1 MTDANAGVS
10 VADVP
15 ERSRFEVTVG
25 GQLAGFCEY
34 TREGGIISFT
44 HTEVFGEYSG
54 RGLAG
59 TLVAAAL
66 DEARRNGWMV
76 RPLCPYVAAY
86 IKRHPEYADLVA

>member
-1 MTDANAGVS
+1 MTDTQPEVS

-15 ERSRFEVTVG
+15 ERGRFEITVDER
-25 GQLAGFCEY
+25 LAGFCEY
-34 TREGGIISFT
+34 TLEGGIITFT
-44 HTEVFGEYSG
+44 HTEVFGEFSG

-66 DEARRNGWMV
+66 GDARRLGLRV

-86 IKRHPEYADLVA
+86 IKRHPEYSDLVA

>member
-1 MTDANAGVS
+1 MTDAQPDAS

-15 ERSRFEVTVG
+15 ERNRYEITADG
-25 GQLAGFCEY
+25 RLAGFCEY
-34 TREGGIISFT
+34 TVTDGLITFT
-44 HTEVFGEYSG
+44 HTEVFGEFSG

-66 DEARRNGWMV
+66 DDVRRQGLRA

-86 IKRHPEYADLVA
+86 IKRHTAYADLVA

>member
-1 MTDANAGVS
+1 MTDAQDGVS

-15 ERSRFEVTVG
+15 ERSRFEVSVD

-34 TREGGIISFT
+34 QRDGGIITFT
-44 HTEVFGEYSG
+44 HTEVFGEYAG

-66 DEARRNGWMV
+66 DDARRNGWMV
-76 RPLCPYVAAY
+76 RPVCPYVAAY
-86 IKRHPEYADLVA
+86 IKRHTEYADLVA